1 MNNQSNKMMEAS
13 VKDSHGSRVSIS
25 ALLHSEQPGCSG
37 EHKRHDSFYSVFST
51 SSKTLAPSPASS
63 NAHPATADISHVTQ
77 EPTAD
82 SGQVKQEPAAD
93 MKRTKQETAVDM
105 NRARQEQA
113 ADINQAKQGQAPTSP
128 KERTFITCMNCKT
141 TVTPL
146 WRRDPLTNAHL
157 CNRCG
162 LYLKTYNV
170 MHPLTRIKRRAM
182 STTAKQQN
190 ASIEQMDDVEQVPRA
205 ANCNPP
211 QLQLL
216 PSNAQRKR
224 RVTPKQQISAGITPR
239 CFNCS
244 AESTPLWRRD
254 PEDNIICNACG
265 LYYKLHA
272 KPRPISMRRPAIKRR
287 NRAAGI
293 AALVLPATAKSVP
306 RADAGSI

>member
-1 MNNQSNKMMEAS
+1 
-13 VKDSHGSRVSIS
+13 
-25 ALLHSEQPGCSG
+25 
-37 EHKRHDSFYSVFST
+37 
-51 SSKTLAPSPASS
+51 
-63 NAHPATADISHVTQ
+63 
-77 EPTAD
+77 
-82 SGQVKQEPAAD
+82 
-93 MKRTKQETAVDM
+93 
-105 NRARQEQA
+105 
-113 ADINQAKQGQAPTSP
+113 
-128 KERTFITCMNCKT
+128 RTFITCMNCKT

-306 RADAGSI
+306 RADAGSIVGPASGQTGVQTPGGLDFLMHAAELELGQSVRSKHGCTMLELEQSVRPKHGCTMLESLAAVATAEISSAQPAENID